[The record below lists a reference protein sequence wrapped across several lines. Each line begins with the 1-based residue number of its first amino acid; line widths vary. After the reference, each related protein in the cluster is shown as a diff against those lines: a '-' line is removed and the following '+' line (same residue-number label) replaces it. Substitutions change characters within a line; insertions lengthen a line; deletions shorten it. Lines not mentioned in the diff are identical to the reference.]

1 VISKAAPKSWSS
13 DLGRVEKTAR
23 SASGPITWRRGAGRT
38 SSSVGEEKRH
48 NLRLTK
54 PKPEFVELMANLGL
68 PYPKK
73 IGEPP
78 PLPAVHDRCKA
89 CHSYLCD

>member
-1 VISKAAPKSWSS
+1 M
-13 DLGRVEKTAR
+13 
-23 SASGPITWRRGAGRT
+23 
-38 SSSVGEEKRH
+38 GEEKRH